1 MNIKIFDE
9 DGIIGIVNVNE
20 YNSFVNEDWE
30 LEQLKNHFIKEMNN
44 QNLIV
49 WQTNNFGG
57 GEWNIEFVKEMS
69 NNKSHSEFSKII
81 KVTNGIL
88 NIVNYTD
95 LTKSAQFEDEK
106 LPSKQNAEKII
117 ILKNGFYNFTIRR
130 MFNPDEETEETKTSF
145 EIVTKRLNETE
156 MDYIEKIFWWT
167 F

>member
-1 MNIKIFDE
+1 
-9 DGIIGIVNVNE
+9 
-20 YNSFVNEDWE
+20 
-30 LEQLKNHFIKEMNN
+30 MNN
-44 QNLIV
+44 FSAFNLLPLSLINSRPKTPPRQAV
-49 WQTNNFGG
+49 VQINP
-57 GEWNIEFVKEMS
+57 
-69 NNKSHSEFSKII
+69 SEFSKII

-156 MDYIEKIFWWT
+156 MDYVEKIFWWT